1 MRVSTF
7 GTYYDLA
14 YKSTGI
20 STEHGLWLMEAAAG
34 EQEGEGRGEGARPT
48 LSVVL

>member
-1 MRVSTF
+1 M
-7 GTYYDLA
+7 A

-34 EQEGEGRGEGARPT
+34 EQEAEERGKGGRPT